1 MKKIN
6 IFSTTILIVAMAIY
20 ALGILLTGLGTTM
33 ENAAFLTLVEA
44 NSILFASAIVGVFL
58 MFAKNDSVRK
68 LGNGLTVVGVFCAAV
83 CAMGLI
89 SSLTSVDSDEI
100 SLPIGAI
107 LIIVAA
113 ILLLVY
119 YALLFIDYLLNKT
132 NGGVDPNEDKRI
144 ALLKEWKQLKEDGFI
159 TEEQFEE
166 KRLQILGLK
175 NKTK

>member
-1 MKKIN
+1 MKRMN

-20 ALGILLTGLGTTM
+20 ALGILLTGLGSSM
-33 ENAAFLTLVEA
+33 ENAAFLALVEA
-44 NSILFASAIVGVFL
+44 NSLLFAFAIVGVFL

-100 SLPIGAI
+100 RIPIGAI
-107 LIIVAA
+107 FVIVAA
-113 ILLLVY
+113 VLLLVY
-119 YALLFIDYLLNKT
+119 YALLFIDYLMNKA
-132 NGGVDPNEDKRI
+132 NGIDPNEDKRI

-166 KRLQILGLK
+166 KKLQILGLK